1 MNPVISGEQLKL
13 FNPHLLK
20 SFCQNRFTF
29 IDLFAGIGGFRIALE
44 KLGGKC
50 LGYSEIDRDAREVY
64 QKNFINYVNS
74 DEIDLGDVKQIH
86 HLPWRIDLIV
96 GGVPCQPWSIAGKSG
111 GFDDPR
117 GRLWFDVIRIVE
129 LNQPQGFIFENVK
142 GLTDPRHQKS
152 FSYILESL
160 TNSGYQVQWKVLN
173 SYDFGL
179 PQDRQR
185 VFIVGNKTLDN
196 DRIFFDFPQPLKQK
210 PKLYNAINHI
220 SCQEVIKTKFPPE
233 ILYGGKNKIP
243 PARGRFQKIDELN
256 DFFIFADIRGG
267 HTTIHSWDLIRT
279 SEREKYICEVL
290 RKNRRSK
297 KYGNKD
303 GNPLS
308 FADLLTLIPDL
319 KLRELEKLVKKN
331 IIHYKERGYEFV
343 NSKISSGINGIS
355 KIFMPY
361 ADAIS
366 TLTATGTKVFV
377 SKIAIPCQ
385 TPDEYKRLF
394 IKEVYRKRRFKSL
407 TVKDY
412 AQLQGFP
419 DYFIP
424 HPEERTAKKQFGN
437 AVSVPVVFHLTQSL
451 LLVILQNETNQSR
464 DISSN

>member
-1 MNPVISGEQLKL
+1 MNTLTSSEQLKL
-13 FNPHLLK
+13 FNPHLLT
-20 SFCQNRFTF
+20 SFSKPHFTF

-44 KLGGKC
+44 QLGGKC
-50 LGYSEIDRDAREVY
+50 LGYSEIDPEAVKVY
-64 QKNFINYVNS
+64 QKNFISYVNS
-74 DEIDLGDVKQIH
+74 EEINLGDITQIN
-86 HLPWRIDLIV
+86 HLPWQLDLIV

-111 GFDDPR
+111 GFNDPR
-117 GRLWFDVIRIVE
+117 GRLWFDVIRIIQ

-152 FSYILESL
+152 FSYILDSL
-160 TNSGYQVQWKVLN
+160 SELGYQVQWKILN
-173 SYDFGL
+173 SYDFGV

-185 VFIVGNKTLDN
+185 VFIVGVNQTAKSQSL
-196 DRIFFDFPQPLKQK
+196 FQFPKPLATQ
-210 PKLYNAINHI
+210 PKLYHAVDQI
-220 SCQEVIKTKFPPE
+220 SDQEVTKNKFPPE
-233 ILYGGKNKIP
+233 VLFGSKNKIP

-267 HTTIHSWDLIRT
+267 HTTIHSWDLMRT
-279 SEREKYICEVL
+279 TQREKYICETL

-308 FADLLTLIPDL
+308 YQDLSQLIGNL
-319 KLRELEKLVKKN
+319 KLQELEKLVHKKILHHKN
-331 IIHYKERGYEFV
+331 EGYEFV

-377 SKIAIPCQ
+377 SKVAIPCRE
-385 TPDEYKRLF
+385 PDEYKQLF
-394 IKEVYRKRRFKSL
+394 LKEVYRKKRFKEL

-424 HPEERTAKKQFGN
+424 HYENKIAKKQFGN
-437 AVSVPVVFHLTQSL
+437 AFSVPIVFHLVQAL
-451 LLVILQNETNQSR
+451 LPLVLVNEKN
-464 DISSN
+464 

>member
-1 MNPVISGEQLKL
+1 MKTFLPSQQLELFKPNLLTAISK
-13 FNPHLLK
+13 P
-20 SFCQNRFTF
+20 RFTF

-50 LGYSEIDRDAREVY
+50 LGYSEIDPEAIKVY
-64 QKNFINYVNS
+64 KKNFISYATAN
-74 DEIDLGDVKQIH
+74 EINLGDITQINR
-86 HLPWRIDLIV
+86 LPWKIDLIV

-111 GFDDPR
+111 GFNDPR

-142 GLTDPRHQKS
+142 GLTEPRHKTS
-152 FSYILESL
+152 FSYILDSL
-160 TNSGYQVQWKVLN
+160 TQLGYQVQWEVIN

-185 VFIVGNKTLDN
+185 VFIIGAKNIDN
-196 DRIFFDFPQPLKQK
+196 NQKALFHFPEPLKQK
-210 PKLYNAINHI
+210 PKLYNAINNI
-220 SCQEVIKTKFPPE
+220 STLEVRKNKFSPE

-243 PARGRFQKIDELN
+243 PSRGRFQKIDELN

-267 HTTIHSWDLIRT
+267 HTTVHSWDLIRT
-279 SEREKYICEVL
+279 SQREKYICEVL

-297 KYGNKD
+297 KYGDKD
-303 GNPLS
+303 GNPLTFS
-308 FADLLTLIPDL
+308 DLSGLIPDL
-319 KLRELEKLVKKN
+319 TIRELEKLVTKN
-331 IIHYKERGYEFV
+331 ILRQKQEGYEFV
-343 NSKISSGINGIS
+343 NSKISSGINGIA
-355 KIFMPY
+355 KIYLPY

-377 SKIAIPCQ
+377 SKIAIPCRE
-385 TPDEYKRLF
+385 PDEYKRLF
-394 IKEVYRKRRFKSL
+394 IKEVYRKKRFKPL

-424 HPEERTAKKQFGN
+424 HHDENRAKKQFGN
-437 AVSVPVVFHLTQSL
+437 AVSVPIILHLAQSL
-451 LLVILQNETNQSR
+451 LPVILLHEKN
-464 DISSN
+464 